1 MEQVFG
7 AERLE
12 PHHRSSRFS
21 PMRQETM
28 TAKDVAQ
35 KELREVVASTEA
47 LLSALDNEG
56 GEAVEELRGRL
67 KATIADVKRELG
79 SSFMANARETISKAR
94 DTASSVDEF
103 VRESPWAAVV
113 IGAGLG
119 LLVGRILRD

>member
-1 MEQVFG
+1 
-7 AERLE
+7 
-12 PHHRSSRFS
+12 
-21 PMRQETM
+21 MRQEYPA
-28 TAKDVAQ
+28 AKDVAQ

-47 LLSALDNEG
+47 LLSALGNEG
-56 GEAVEELRGRL
+56 GEAVEELRVRL

-94 DTASSVDEF
+94 DTASSLDQF
-103 VRESPWAAVV
+103 VRGSPWAAVV

>member
-1 MEQVFG
+1 
-7 AERLE
+7 
-12 PHHRSSRFS
+12 
-21 PMRQETM
+21 MRQEYPA
-28 TAKDVAQ
+28 AKDVAQ

-47 LLSALDNEG
+47 LLAALGNEG

-79 SSFMANARETISKAR
+79 SSFMANARETLSKAR
-94 DTASSVDEF
+94 DTASSLDEF

-113 IGAGLG
+113 IGAGIG